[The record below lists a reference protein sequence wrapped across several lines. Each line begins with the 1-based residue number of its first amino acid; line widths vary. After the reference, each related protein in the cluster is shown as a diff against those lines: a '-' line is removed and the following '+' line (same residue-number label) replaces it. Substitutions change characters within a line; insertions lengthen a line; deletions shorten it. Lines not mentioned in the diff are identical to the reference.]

1 MKIKKSIVTTFVVLA
16 AVSVCTLGV
25 FASDTGNTGS
35 YSKNSGMPGILSAD
49 HEKNVEMTKDYYINN
64 GREDIAQKIELG
76 QMTLEERFLDMGRP
90 DLVEEM
96 NEVIERENK
105 RCEADGEY
113 CKFVERQRNL
123 NAYRDELGKKTIDAC
138 EKLLQL
144 SGLYSDGVNRVSLK
158 YDEEYRNNYCADI
171 CNCYPQHKNEL
182 SSEERALI
190 DEYLNGVYT
199 RISCKDQ
206 LTKGDVTLY
215 KLIAKTVSVSSHAT
229 LEYMSRKPVVD

>member
-16 AVSVCTLGV
+16 AVSACTLGV
-25 FASDTGNTGS
+25 FASDTGNPGS

-64 GREDIAQKIELG
+64 GREDIAKKIELG
-76 QMTLEERFLDMGRP
+76 EMTNEEYLLAIERP
-90 DLVEEM
+90 DLVERLKDYKVEYEKKYAEDEEFRKGCDEM
-96 NEVIERENK
+96 
-105 RCEADGEY
+105 
-113 CKFVERQRNL
+113 RQYKIYL
-123 NAYRDELGKKTIDAC
+123 DEKSEKITDAC

-171 CNCYPQHKNEL
+171 CNCYPHHKNEL
-182 SSEERALI
+182 SSEEKSLI
-190 DEYLNGVYT
+190 EEYLNGIYSG
-199 RISCKDQ
+199 ISCKNQ
-206 LTKGDVTLY
+206 LTKSDVTLY